1 MRDAAPFVRQAVRSV
16 LEQEF
21 EDLELVVVD
30 DGSTDGSAD
39 IVEEVS
45 DSRVRVVP
53 GPERGVAAAFNAGVG
68 AARGEVIMRCDADD
82 FYTPGRVRA
91 LVEALDARP
100 ECGAVCAQF
109 STVDRSGRTV
119 AHLRTGE
126 VGEEITGELLAG
138 ETRTHF
144 NTFAVRVEHMRAL
157 GGAREYFESAEDID
171 LQLRL
176 AGVCRVWYEPVLVHC
191 YRLHDDS
198 ITHTVAAVRR
208 KFFDDLARAMSR
220 ERESPLGETHRLPRA
235 GPRSRGCSSGKRGG
249 STSGGTSPR
258 RCGSGSALCR
268 GLRRAFAPGAASRLC
283 SSSAPVAL
291 QTAAE
296 WSRSTRPDRRL
307 PRRSQPTPS
316 SLSRA

>member
-144 NTFAVRVEHMRAL
+144 NT

-220 ERESPLGETHRLPRA
+220 ERAAGGLDAVDRGEAPEPPRGDTPASKSGAQIQGMLIGEAWRIHERGDKPAALRL
-235 GPRSRGCSSGKRGG
+235 
-249 STSGGTSPR
+249 
-258 RCGSGSALCR
+258 
-268 GLRRAFAPGAASRLC
+268 GLRA
-283 SSSAPVAL
+283 
-291 QTAAE
+291 
-296 WSRSTRPDRRL
+296 
-307 PRRSQPTPS
+307 
-316 SLSRA
+316 LSRAPQSLRAWRSIAALLLKRAGRAPDSC

>member
-220 ERESPLGETHRLPRA
+220 ERAAGGLDAVDRGEAPEPPRGDTPASKSGAQIQGMLIGEAWRIHERGDKPAALRL
-235 GPRSRGCSSGKRGG
+235 
-249 STSGGTSPR
+249 
-258 RCGSGSALCR
+258 
-268 GLRRAFAPGAASRLC
+268 GLRA
-283 SSSAPVAL
+283 
-291 QTAAE
+291 
-296 WSRSTRPDRRL
+296 
-307 PRRSQPTPS
+307 
-316 SLSRA
+316 LSRAPQSLRAWRSIAALLLKRAGRAPDSC